1 MESEEGLWEGP
12 VQLGPSTRWDEGLH
26 LASIFPPPPISTLP
40 LPSLSLCA
48 PWETRPEMAPRK
60 TTYSLK
66 ALFGFPPKQEREEA
80 HLPSFVRCSPLD
92 QSTGPR
98 GRDLPDQRGSCPIKA
113 AYAGG
118 RSCFQKRMPGS
129 TTPVTLD
136 RTASAHTGLE
146 TPLSGDRKLL
156 CLPCADSF
164 FLPFML
170 PSFRNFPRSSPCG
183 KQTYI

>member
-1 MESEEGLWEGP
+1 M
-12 VQLGPSTRWDEGLH
+12 QLGPSTRWDEGLH

-48 PWETRPEMAPRK
+48 RPEMALRK

-66 ALFGFPPKQEREEA
+66 ALFGFSPKQDREEA

-113 AYAGG
+113 AHAGG
-118 RSCFQKRMPGS
+118 GSCFQKRMPGS

-136 RTASAHTGLE
+136 GTASVHTGLE

-156 CLPCADSF
+156 CLPWADSF
-164 FLPFML
+164 FLPFTL
-170 PSFRNFPRSSPCG
+170 PSFKNFPRSSSRS

>member
-40 LPSLSLCA
+40 LPSLSLCT

-66 ALFGFPPKQEREEA
+66 ALFGFPPKQDREEA
-80 HLPSFVRCSPLD
+80 HLPSCVRCSPLD

-118 RSCFQKRMPGS
+118 GSCFQKDARVHDS
-129 TTPVTLD
+129 CD
-136 RTASAHTGLE
+136 
-146 TPLSGDRKLL
+146 SGR
-156 CLPCADSF
+156 DSF
-164 FLPFML
+164 GAYWLGNTTFRRSKASL
-170 PSFRNFPRSSPCG
+170 PSLCRQLFSPFHVTFLQKFSSL
-183 KQTYI
+183 IIL